1 MTPGDPGP
9 IYRETISGLLS
20 GALPVEPWNTWSNL
34 IFVIVAA
41 HIAVQTRLDFRR
53 YPLIVF
59 SLPVLL
65 LGWLGGTVYHA
76 TRSHVVW
83 LILDFVPILILTTA
97 AALVY
102 WRTVVGS
109 AWLALPCF
117 LAVAGIGRGM
127 SRLIGFDRSVGI
139 SLGYASMALA
149 VVLPLTLVVKRAKWR
164 SAHLLFGCFTSFLIA
179 IACRILDKYENS
191 YVPMGTHF
199 LWHLFGGISVWCLML
214 LTMRLTDQKQG
225 REPKEDKD
233 SASG

>member
-1 MTPGDPGP
+1 MPLGDPGP
-9 IYRETISGLLS
+9 LYRETISGLLS

-41 HIAVQTRLDFRR
+41 HIAVKTRLDFRR

-76 TRSHVVW
+76 TRSHLIW

-109 AWLALPCF
+109 VWLALPCF
-117 LAVAGIGRGM
+117 LAVAGVGRVA
-127 SRLIGFDRSVGI
+127 SRLIGLDRSVGI
-139 SLGYASMALA
+139 SIGYASMALA
-149 VVLPLTLVVKRAKWR
+149 VVLPLTLVVKRAKWK
-164 SAHLLFGCFTSFLIA
+164 STHLLVGCFTSFLIA
-179 IACRILDKYENS
+179 IACRILDKFENS
-191 YVPMGTHF
+191 YIPMGTHF

-214 LTMRLTDQKQG
+214 LTIRLTDQKRQIEA
-225 REPKEDKD
+225 RENID